1 MEPTTQ
7 PVDPGPALNTPDA
20 DLAALTSPEALMGRQ
35 EQVTAS
41 WQRHAPRPVKDALQ
55 AGDASTE
62 EEV

>member
-35 EQVTAS
+35 EAVSAN
-41 WQRHAPRPVKDALQ
+41 WARHAPPSARQALQ